1 MNDISKTLQV
11 RVITPHKVLVE
22 EEDVT
27 ALAIPSIDGELGILP
42 GHRSLMTAIGSGTLV
57 IHRGSGRE
65 EYPIHGGTAE
75 IHPDRVRIFTHP
87 GKDPS
92 IPE

>member
-1 MNDISKTLQV
+1 MNDIPKTLQV
-11 RVITPHKVLVE
+11 KVITPQKVLVAE
-22 EEDVT
+22 ADVT
-27 ALAIPSIDGELGILP
+27 ALALPSVDGELGILP

-65 EYPIHGGTAE
+65 EYAIHGGIAE
-75 IHPDRVRIFTHP
+75 IHSDRVRIFTHA